1 MTFSLPPLGISLVRS
16 LSDRLSDCDVRECAA
31 AMVKN
36 GLRDAGYE
44 YVIIP
49 DTWCRE
55 KRCYKTDSLVCD
67 SEKFPEGLAATA
79 DYVHSLGLKL
89 GVAVTLGARSA
100 TNRPGIFDHEW
111 ADVAYYDAAGV
122 DYISCDLTNLP
133 SLSGIQTP
141 VRRMGMAIR
150 KAERKI
156 YFALYTSEDTHL
168 WMRSAG
174 VNSYC
179 LRSFADAAG
188 AAELKAET
196 AGYSADFCFESCG
209 DIVWSDTESLKTQL
223 VCASIMSSPIIADC
237 DVRRLSDKELAILK
251 NPLITGI
258 CRDEEA
264 RPARLL
270 GDGVYCKFLTDC
282 EYAVAFVNNTDETVR
297 RSFFTYDFG
306 LTWNAG
312 YYCEVSDIFTDGV
325 TDFSDALE
333 AELPAGA
340 SRMYLM
346 RLIER

>member
-1 MTFSLPPLGISLVRS
+1 MTFSLPPLGISLVRC
-16 LSDRLSDCDVRECAA
+16 LGDNVTDHDVRSCAA
-31 AMVKN
+31 AMVKS

-44 YVIIP
+44 YVIIS
-49 DTWCRE
+49 DAWCKE
-55 KRCYKTDSLVCD
+55 KRCLKTDSLVCD

-89 GVAVTLGARSA
+89 GVTVTLGARSA
-100 TNRPGIFDHEW
+100 ANKPGIFEHEW
-111 ADVAYYDAAGV
+111 ADVAYYDKAGI
-122 DYISCDLTNLP
+122 DYIACDVTRLP
-133 SLSGIQTP
+133 SLADIQTP

-150 KAERKI
+150 KAERDI
-156 YFALYTSEDTHL
+156 YYALYTKEDLHL
-168 WMRSAG
+168 WIRSTGA
-174 VNSYC
+174 NSYC
-179 LRSFADAAG
+179 LRNHADAAG
-188 AAELKAET
+188 ARELDAAT

-209 DIVWSDTESLKTQL
+209 DIVWSDTEGLKTQL
-223 VCASIMSSPIIADC
+223 ICAAAMSSPIIADC
-237 DVRRLSDKELAILK
+237 DVRALSEEEIAILK

-270 GDGVYCKFLTDC
+270 GEGVYCKFLTDC
-282 EYAVAFVNNTDETVR
+282 EYAVAFVNFTDSPAER
-297 RSFFTYDFG
+297 AFCTYDFG

-312 YYCEVSDIFTDGV
+312 YYCEVSDIFTDQV

-333 AELPAGA
+333 ATLPAGS